1 LKFDDELRYETEKL
15 ADNDQVEAQ
24 EEPTLDAAEVAAD
37 AQEMPTLT
45 QSEENE
51 VAADTHNERSRRS
64 TLPYGDQEE
73 HETTA
78 KYLPGSFRAPT
89 VATGTSTGVAS
100 DGPSGFALGATKSA
114 APVQP
119 ASAAV
124 KNSAERGQEAASELP
139 SRADMFKPKPG
150 EWDCQTC
157 KTLARY
163 PPTATIRCVVCW
175 EKPGAPAQ
183 AAVGGS
189 RLDRLIE
196 TYDAIR
202 AAQAAQDALRAEWK
216 EKEKLRPL
224 SQKVAVA

>member
-1 LKFDDELRYETEKL
+1 M
-15 ADNDQVEAQ
+15 
-24 EEPTLDAAEVAAD
+24 AAD

-139 SRADMFKPKPG
+139 SLADMFKPKPG

-157 KTLARY
+157 KTRNK
-163 PPTATIRCVVCW
+163 PTDTIRCMACG

-183 AAVGGS
+183 AV
-189 RLDRLIE
+189 LV
-196 TYDAIR
+196 
-202 AAQAAQDALRAEWK
+202 LRDMAGVVQNIQVCVSASTSVSQVRTEASHVLRRRGVHS
-216 EKEKLRPL
+216 EIVSKL
-224 SQKVAVA
+224 